1 MRPSRP
7 SSEAP
12 ALSLQGTA
20 GGAVPSVASNHSTKH
35 GSQRWVKRA
44 WPTKRLINSPWPF
57 ELSSVEL
64 RVAAKP

>member
-1 MRPSRP
+1 M
-7 SSEAP
+7 
-12 ALSLQGTA
+12 
-20 GGAVPSVASNHSTKH
+20 PSVASNHSTKH

-57 ELSSVEL
+57 ELSSVQL